1 MIKSEGV
8 QVGVSSRLLVL
19 LNSNTQQTFTAK
31 ILLKL
36 FLSNLLHPL
45 KLKAPT
51 MILSNSTVFKITLIP
66 QWTYFL
72 LVRKIR
78 PFLHEK
84 VVIAQSDACRWFY
97 APIYAK
103 WLPLING
110 ILFSLIQ
117 KLFTLAGSF
126 PIDLFFMIAS
136 YKGLEEDVTYWLNL
150 FYRAHLVS
158 YHKPRGRACQRKHL
172 I

>member
-1 MIKSEGV
+1 MIKSEVV

-19 LNSNTQQTFTAK
+19 LNSNTKLTFTAK

-51 MILSNSTVFKITLIP
+51 MVLSNSTVFKITLIP

-103 WLPLING
+103 WLPLTKFQNYLLFEEFLFVHFLKYCVFPFLQSKLHLFF
-110 ILFSLIQ
+110 ILFIAKKFSLEGNF
-117 KLFTLAGSF
+117 KYLCLHL
-126 PIDLFFMIAS
+126 DLFIIDF
-136 YKGLEEDVTYWLNL
+136 
-150 FYRAHLVS
+150 
-158 YHKPRGRACQRKHL
+158 
-172 I
+172 